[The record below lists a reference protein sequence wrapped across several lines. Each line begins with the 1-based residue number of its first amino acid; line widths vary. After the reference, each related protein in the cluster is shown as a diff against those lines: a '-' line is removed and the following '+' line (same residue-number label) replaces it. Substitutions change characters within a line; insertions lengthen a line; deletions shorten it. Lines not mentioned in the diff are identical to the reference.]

1 MKKSIIFII
10 YILTFSSYAKA
21 VLSDKDTY
29 AYIQKGLDH
38 TYNYEFGIAEKYF
51 EKVKAKHPTSAVYY
65 LLEAI
70 KMNLEFPQLVADESE
85 LYKKFKQHIKTS
97 ILLADMQLKENQ
109 YDLENIFFKM
119 TAMSL
124 AGLKHSQA
132 KQYTKAMNIAK
143 STYDYVKQAIKY
155 KEQFHEFY
163 FTSGLYNY
171 YVVQYPESHPII
183 KPFMVFF
190 QNGNKE
196 LGLKE
201 LLFAT
206 QNTAFSSPEAYG
218 FLANIYFK
226 YEFGLDKA
234 YTYSLTLN
242 HKYPKNSYFQYKL
255 CEIAIM
261 KKELKVS
268 KTCLDSLKNNK
279 SPFYQSTHLILTA
292 YYQEQTH
299 MATAKIKQGYLDGL
313 SVLSKHQIN
322 SAELSSIAYTGLG
335 RCYAKEQD
343 HPKAKYYYKL
353 VMDNSS
359 NKYYEKEALEYLKSH
374 WAPTKPYQAWPRVF
388 TKTKAVSFLP
398 TCIP

>member
-1 MKKSIIFII
+1 MTVMRFFLYLCKGISEFLPAVMRKSIFFII
-10 YILTFSSYAKA
+10 SLLTFTTYAKA
-21 VLSDKDTY
+21 ILSDKETY
-29 AYIQKGLDH
+29 ANIQKGLDH
-38 TYNYEFGIAEKYF
+38 TYNYEFNAAEKYF
-51 EKVKAKHPTSAVYY
+51 EKVKAKHPGSAVYY

-70 KMNLEFPQLVADESE
+70 KMNLEYPQLVADESE
-85 LYKKFKQHIKTS
+85 LYKKFSQHIKTT
-97 ILLADMQLKENQ
+97 ILLADKQLKENE

-119 TAMSL
+119 TALSL

-143 STYDYVKQAIKY
+143 STYDYVKMAIKF

-201 LLFAT
+201 LLFAA
-206 QNTAFSSPEAYG
+206 QNTAFSAPEAYG

-226 YEFGLDKA
+226 YEFGLEKA
-234 YTYSLTLN
+234 YTYSLVLN
-242 HKYPKNSYFQYKL
+242 HKYPKNSFFQYKL
-255 CEIAIM
+255 CEIALL

-268 KTCLDSLKNNK
+268 KACIDSLKNNK
-279 SPFYQSTHLILTA
+279 SPFYQSVYTILNA
-292 YYQEQTH
+292 SYQEINHT
-299 MATAKIKQGYLDGL
+299 ATAKVKQGYLDGL
-313 SVLSKHQIN
+313 SILNKHQI
-322 SAELSSIAYTGLG
+322 SSGELSSIAHIGLG

-353 VMDNSS
+353 VMENSS
-359 NKYYEKEALEYLKSH
+359 NKYYEKEAQEYLKSH
-374 WAPTKPYQAWPRVF
+374 
-388 TKTKAVSFLP
+388 
-398 TCIP
+398 